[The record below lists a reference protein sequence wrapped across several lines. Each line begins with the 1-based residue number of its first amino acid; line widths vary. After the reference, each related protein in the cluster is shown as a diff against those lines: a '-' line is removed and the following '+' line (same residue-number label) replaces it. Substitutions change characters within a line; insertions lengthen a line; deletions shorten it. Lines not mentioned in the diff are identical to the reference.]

1 MEEAV
6 MVVPTV
12 YCPVD
17 EVSGEAVLGALRLH
31 VVQSSAIVQVINGT
45 HVQISS
51 CFIISTVFHISSCKV
66 L

>member
-1 MEEAV
+1 

-17 EVSGEAVLGALRLH
+17 EVSGQAVLGALRLY
-31 VVQSSAIVQVINGT
+31 VVQSSAVVQIINGT

-51 CFIISTVFHISSCKV
+51 CTVNVSLFLQYSILVVVKFYR
-66 L
+66 